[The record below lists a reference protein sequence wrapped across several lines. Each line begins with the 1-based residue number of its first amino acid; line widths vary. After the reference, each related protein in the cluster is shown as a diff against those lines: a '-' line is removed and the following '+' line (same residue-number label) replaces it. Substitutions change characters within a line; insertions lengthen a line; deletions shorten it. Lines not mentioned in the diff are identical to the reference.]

1 MNVSI
6 KDFNVAME
14 LKNNGMELDVYD
26 NNGNHLGDLVIT
38 KTRLVWCK
46 GKTSVKNGI
55 PISWTDFIA
64 YMEAD

>member
-26 NNGNHLGDLVIT
+26 NAGKHLGDLVIT
-38 KTRLVWCK
+38 KTRLVWCP
-46 GKTSVKNGI
+46 GKTSVKNGHA
-55 PISWTDFIA
+55 ISWAEFID
-64 YMEAD
+64 YMETQ